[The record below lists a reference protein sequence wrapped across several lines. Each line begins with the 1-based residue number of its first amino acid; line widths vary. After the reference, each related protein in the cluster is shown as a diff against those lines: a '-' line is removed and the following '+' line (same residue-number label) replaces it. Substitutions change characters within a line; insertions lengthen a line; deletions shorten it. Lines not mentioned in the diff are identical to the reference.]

1 LREKIGFIGLGAMG
15 APIAGNLL
23 AAGHALRVFNRTP
36 EKTKPLVE
44 RGAEAV
50 KTLAE
55 ASEPG
60 GVVFTMV
67 TDDAALH
74 DIVASDGFLERL
86 RGGVHVSMSTVTP
99 KAARAAA
106 KRHADAG
113 SDYVA
118 APVFGRPQAA
128 AEKQLWVCL
137 SGEAGPRDR
146 VRPLLSD
153 VGRGTSDF
161 GDDPGA
167 ANVVKLC
174 GNFMLAASIEMMA
187 EAWTLA
193 AKNGLEPEEIAKFFG
208 ETLFS
213 APALKNYGATVAAKR
228 WSPPGFRLALG
239 LKDLELVLAT
249 SREAK
254 APMPF
259 ASLLRDRLLAG
270 VARGRGDLDWS
281 ALAMGAA
288 EDAGLP

>member
-1 LREKIGFIGLGAMG
+1 MSERLGFIGLGAMG
-15 APIAGNLL
+15 TPIAGNLL
-23 AAGHALRVFNRTP
+23 AGGHALRLFNRTP

-44 RGAEAV
+44 RGAEAA
-50 KTLAE
+50 KTPAD
-55 ASEPG
+55 AAAPG

-67 TDDAALH
+67 TDDAALRE
-74 DIVASDGFLERL
+74 IVESDGFLERL

-99 KAARAAA
+99 KAARDVA
-106 KRHADAG
+106 KRHSAAG
-113 SDYVA
+113 SAYVA

-137 SGEAGPRDR
+137 SGPAAARER
-146 VRPLLSD
+146 VRPLLSA
-153 VGRGTSDF
+153 VGRGTFEF

-193 AKNGLEPEEIAKFFG
+193 AKNGLAPEEIAKFFS
-208 ETLFS
+208 ETLFA
-213 APALKNYGATVAAKR
+213 APVFKNYGAAIAAKR
-228 WSPPGFRLALG
+228 YSPPGFRLALG

-249 SREAK
+249 SRESK
-254 APMPF
+254 APMPL

-270 VARGRGDLDWS
+270 VARGRGDLDWT
-281 ALAMGAA
+281 ALAMAA
-288 EDAGLP
+288 TEEAGLS